1 MTDSATILE
10 SGGVLMGETIT
21 ASTPGLW
28 PLVLFWT
35 QGQIRMQEREKKCYI
50 LTVLMKPLAG
60 SNAEPLKRPTFESCF
75 ISVQPLGEGG

>member
-35 QGQIRMQEREKKCYI
+35 QGQIKMQEREEKCYI
-50 LTVLMKPLAG
+50 LAVLMKSLAG
-60 SNAEPLKRPTFESCF
+60 AMLSL
-75 ISVQPLGEGG
+75 